1 MPPYDDTI
9 VIHDRVELTIK
20 HGATPR
26 GYKRTYLYLD
36 GHRLGTINPDRW
48 KFLKLLY
55 SEPKGRL

>member
-9 VIHDRVELTIK
+9 IIHDRVELTIK

-26 GYKRTYLYLD
+26 GYKRTYIYIN
-36 GHRLGTINPDRW
+36 GERLGTISMDRW

-55 SEPKGRL
+55 SVGRG